1 MLCALRRRFTNCLA
15 LMVWVS
21 VAWIAYEMYF
31 KVGHSCSLQRAMP
44 RGKSADFM
52 LCWYS
57 RRCHLARSGKHC
69 LTAAEAGRRRAQVTD
84 QYNEKWRY
92 DWVISDFWYA
102 LNYVFLAA
110 ICFLFRPSFN
120 STRYA
125 YSELEGGLFLR
136 S

>member
-1 MLCALRRRFTNCLA
+1 M
-15 LMVWVS
+15 
-21 VAWIAYEMYF
+21 
-31 KVGHSCSLQRAMP
+31 
-44 RGKSADFM
+44 
-52 LCWYS
+52 
-57 RRCHLARSGKHC
+57 
-69 LTAAEAGRRRAQVTD
+69 QVTD

-125 YSELEGGLFLR
+125 YSELEGAV

>member
-1 MLCALRRRFTNCLA
+1 MSNLT
-15 LMVWVS
+15 
-21 VAWIAYEMYF
+21 
-31 KVGHSCSLQRAMP
+31 Q
-44 RGKSADFM
+44 
-52 LCWYS
+52 
-57 RRCHLARSGKHC
+57 HC
-69 LTAAEAGRRRAQVTD
+69 LTAVCMAMLHQVTD

-125 YSELEGGLFLR
+125 YSELEGGSSVMLNGSLR
-136 S
+136 CCFEKSTWRSPWLTAGTVL